1 MLCFRATFLNSFYCD
16 DSSMWKGY
24 IMFVSRKNALMW
36 KNRLKWRNGSTVAG
50 AIIRRSNGMSDSAP
64 EFVVPVDRQFCRSTR
79 PTKAI
84 VNVATNEGYRRIATN
99 RDQRK
104 LLSIVQYRV
113 RLIEAIV
120 YNIKP
125 GKVIVDVAESQHQE
139 DASQAE
145 NGAI

>member
-1 MLCFRATFLNSFYCD
+1 MRYCLQHRI
-16 DSSMWKGY
+16 G
-24 IMFVSRKNALMW
+24 
-36 KNRLKWRNGSTVAG
+36 
-50 AIIRRSNGMSDSAP
+50 
-64 EFVVPVDRQFCRSTR
+64 

-139 DASQAE
+139 DASQAVNRE
-145 NGAI
+145 IVSVIPPFFL